1 MTAVRGDYQDSIC
14 KRARNRGHNDHAG
27 AYLRYAED
35 LHGVMRGCFFF
46 SRWWRVRQAMS
57 DGISLAC
64 KRLNLNQKNH
74 FFWEGEQT
82 CLPVLMC
89 GMMSH
94 GSKDDTHKTRRE
106 VNVTFRSCGHE
117 NNVQILHCD
126 ALLGQNN
133 ASDNCLFTYSLDIVP
148 IAPYP
153 TVCVMILACGP
164 WG

>member
-1 MTAVRGDYQDSIC
+1 
-14 KRARNRGHNDHAG
+14 
-27 AYLRYAED
+27 
-35 LHGVMRGCFFF
+35 
-46 SRWWRVRQAMS
+46 
-57 DGISLAC
+57 
-64 KRLNLNQKNH
+64 
-74 FFWEGEQT
+74 
-82 CLPVLMC
+82 MC

-106 VNVTFRSCGHE
+106 VNITFRSCGHE